1 MPVIKSKSEKRA
13 RLALIIERLEELY
26 PDAPCALEYGGDAWR
41 LLIMARLSAQCTDV
55 RVNIVCKELFAK
67 YPNCR
72 SMAEGKLEDIE
83 AIVKPCGL
91 YKMKAES
98 IKAASSMLLLEYGGE
113 IPRDMD
119 ALLRLPGVGRKI
131 ANLLLGDIYGM
142 GAIVCDTHFMRILG
156 RLGMYKE
163 GLRDAEKI
171 EALVRDLMDPAL
183 GSDFCHRIVIFGRE
197 ICSAR
202 SPRCSDCPIAQLCE
216 RRRAE
221 LAKLRAGA
229 RI

>member
-41 LLIMARLSAQCTDV
+41 LLVMARLSAQCTDA

-98 IKAASSMLLLEYGGE
+98 IKAASSMLLSEYGGE

-163 GLRDAEKI
+163 GLRDADKI

-221 LAKLRAGA
+221 LAKLRTGA